1 MVDKQCVKSMGG
13 GGALKILAKKVLF
26 VANFYNLCDW
36 LMGLQRVDLLIIDND
51 DFTKKTK

>member
-26 VANFYNLCDW
+26 VANFYNLCIW
-36 LMGLQRVDLLIIDND
+36 LMGLQRIDLLIIDND